1 MNNHYYIVDSSYI
14 IYYSAN
20 SAFSEYVRE
29 NDIPDIE
36 CGPDFNPVTDEE
48 FTYLFEQKFKRC
60 IERPIQTLIPFIDKS
75 RYIFCLDCPRK
86 NIWRRDIYPPY
97 KIQRDTK
104 DTSKDKFNISP
115 SFQYAYEKIIPDIC
129 EEWGA
134 NILKCNYAEGDDC
147 IAIATK
153 YILFKN
159 NFNKV
164 IIISCDKDMVQ
175 LANERTTIITSDCLI
190 RKPKTEL
197 EHAIKEK
204 IDNDISASD
213 FLLWKI
219 ILGDKSDGIPNIKTQ
234 IGNKKAYK
242 LLQNKDEL
250 KKILTEDINIAKAFK
265 RNKKLISLSEIPNEV
280 EELILNELKT
290 EIFKEDAEQL
300 KLEKL

>member
-29 NDIPDIE
+29 NDIPDRD
-36 CGPDFNPVTDEE
+36 CTPDFNPILDNE

-60 IERPIQTLIPFIDKS
+60 IEKPIQSIIPFIDKS
-75 RYIFCLDCPRK
+75 KYIFCLDCPRK
-86 NIWRRDIYPPY
+86 NIWRRDFYPLY
-97 KIQRDTK
+97 KIQRDMK
-104 DTSKDKFNISP
+104 DTSKDKFNIGP

-129 EEWGA
+129 DEWGS

-147 IAIATK
+147 IAVATK

-175 LANERTTIITSDCLI
+175 LANDRTTIITSECLI

-197 EHAIKEK
+197 EHAIKSK
-204 IDNDISASD
+204 IKEDISAND

-219 ILGDKSDGIPNIKTQ
+219 ILGDKSDGIPNIKPQ
-234 IGNKKAYK
+234 VGNKKAFK

-250 KKILTEDINIAKAFK
+250 KKLLTEDIDVAKAFK
-265 RNKKLISLSEIPNEV
+265 RNKKLISLKEIPEEV
-280 EELILNELKT
+280 ESLILNELKT
-290 EIFKEDAEQL
+290 EVFKEDIQL
-300 KLEKL
+300 ETL